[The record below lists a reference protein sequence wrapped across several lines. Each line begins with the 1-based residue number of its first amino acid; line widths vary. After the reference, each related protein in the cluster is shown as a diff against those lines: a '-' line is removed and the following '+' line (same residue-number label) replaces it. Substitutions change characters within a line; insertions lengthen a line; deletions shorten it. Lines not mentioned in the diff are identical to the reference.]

1 MSLVMRK
8 IQIKIIKFYCHQ
20 SEWLKFKS
28 LIISTAEK
36 MLKNEHFST
45 WRWACKWEKSFEKVF
60 WHPI

>member
-8 IQIKIIKFYCHQ
+8 IQIKIMKFYCHQ

-45 WRWACKWEKSFEKVF
+45 WRWACK
-60 WHPI
+60 